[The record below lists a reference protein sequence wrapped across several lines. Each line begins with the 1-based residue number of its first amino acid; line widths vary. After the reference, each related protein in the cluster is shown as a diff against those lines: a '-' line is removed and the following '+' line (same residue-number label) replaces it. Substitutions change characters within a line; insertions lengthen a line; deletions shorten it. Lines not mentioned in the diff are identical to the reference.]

1 MKPTSGRIQKAKK
14 IGINCMSQKRRK
26 STVAVET
33 TVRVEK
39 DQFKRP
45 ILILPPEIREGS
57 YRLLAIDGDKLIIVL
72 SEIIKKGSG

>member
-1 MKPTSGRIQKAKK
+1 MSKERKK
-14 IGINCMSQKRRK
+14 TK
-26 STVAVET
+26 VALET

-39 DQFKRP
+39 DEFKRP

-57 YRLLAIDGDKLIIVL
+57 YRLVAIEGGKLILVL